1 VALVSVLPSFEKG
14 VGLSERLI
22 GLNSGAPGPLS
33 IRQGGDRRCLADRRQ
48 ETRPTPERR
57 IKQRRSARI
66 ARAGLLALLALA
78 IPRKEGSAAGPGLVE
93 VIKTEFRL
101 ADNRENLDPIITEA
115 ANRYGVRPD
124 LVRAIIQVESGFN
137 PVAVS
142 RVGARGLMQL
152 MPRTAAHLGAS
163 DLFDP
168 QQNIFAGVKY
178 LSILLDRFDGNVA
191 LAVASYNAGP
201 NAVGRYR
208 GRIPPFR
215 ETRGYV
221 KKVQAA
227 QAGWIR
233 ENGETN
239 LEPFEIRAAML
250 ETPRMRGRG
259 HGRAALRAGARG
271 QSRPSISVS
280 SQGTRVAAR
289 STTKSRRASRA
300 SRRSLRA

>member
-1 VALVSVLPSFEKG
+1 LPENLASVKPSPVAV
-14 VGLSERLI
+14 
-22 GLNSGAPGPLS
+22 
-33 IRQGGDRRCLADRRQ
+33 RQGGGDRRVLPDRRQ
-48 ETRPTPERR
+48 APRATAERR
-57 IKQRRSARI
+57 VSHRRRGARI
-66 ARAGLLALLALA
+66 ARAGLLVLLAMAL
-78 IPRKEGSAAGPGLVE
+78 PKKEGSAPSRGLVE

-101 ADNRENLDPIITEA
+101 ANRENLDEIITA
-115 ANRYGVRPD
+115 AASRYGVRPD

-168 QQNIFAGVKY
+168 EQNIFAGVKY

-191 LAVASYNAGP
+191 LAVAGYNAGP

-208 GRIPPFR
+208 GRIPPYR

-221 KKVQAA
+221 KRVQAA

-239 LEPFEIRAAML
+239 LEPFEIRPAML
-250 ETPRMRGRG
+250 AMPKVARHARS
-259 HGRAALRAGARG
+259 RAAVRASSHRRASARH
-271 QSRPSISVS
+271 SVS
-280 SQGTRVAAR
+280 ASRSRTTTAAR
-289 STTKSRRASRA
+289 KATSKSRRATRG
-300 SRRSLRA
+300 RRGGLRA

>member
-1 VALVSVLPSFEKG
+1 MPTTIQPSPVA
-14 VGLSERLI
+14 
-22 GLNSGAPGPLS
+22 
-33 IRQGGDRRCLADRRQ
+33 IRQEGVDRRVLADRRQ
-48 ETRPTPERR
+48 APRGTPDRR
-57 IKQRRSARI
+57 VAQRRRNARI
-66 ARAGLLALLALA
+66 ARAGLLAMLLFAL
-78 IPRKEGSAAGPGLVE
+78 PKKEGSAAPGLVE

-101 ADNRENLDPIITEA
+101 AASPENLNEIITAA

-142 RVGARGLMQL
+142 RVGAQGLMQL

-168 QQNIFAGVKY
+168 EQNIFAGVKY
-178 LSILLDRFDGNVA
+178 LSMLLDRFNGNVA
-191 LAVASYNAGP
+191 LAVAGYNAGP

-250 ETPRMRGRG
+250 EMPKTARHGRGRT
-259 HGRAALRAGARG
+259 ALRASARRRVAPA
-271 QSRPSISVS
+271 SLSASKA
-280 SQGTRVAAR
+280 GTRTAAR
-289 STTKSRRASRA
+289 KATSKSRRASRN
-300 SRRSLRA
+300 RKGGLRA

>member
-1 VALVSVLPSFEKG
+1 MA
-14 VGLSERLI
+14 
-22 GLNSGAPGPLS
+22 
-33 IRQGGDRRCLADRRQ
+33 ADRRQ
-48 ETRPTPERR
+48 ALRSTPERR
-57 IKQRRSARI
+57 VGQRRRGALI

-78 IPRKEGSAAGPGLVE
+78 LPKREDSPSPGLVE

-101 ADNRENLDPIITEA
+101 ADGRENLDEIITA
-115 ANRYGVRPD
+115 AADRYGVRQD

-168 QQNIFAGVKY
+168 EQNIYAGVKY
-178 LSILLDRFDGNVA
+178 LSLLLDRFNGNVA

-239 LEPFEIRAAML
+239 LEPFEIRPALL
-250 ETPRMRGRG
+250 EMPKVARHGR
-259 HGRAALRAGARG
+259 GRAALRAGYRRG
-271 QSRPSISVS
+271 PSVS
-280 SQGTRVAAR
+280 ASSHGTRVAAR
-289 STTKSRRASRA
+289 KATRSRRASRG
-300 SRRSLRA
+300 RRGGLRA

>member
-1 VALVSVLPSFEKG
+1 M
-14 VGLSERLI
+14 
-22 GLNSGAPGPLS
+22 NSGSPSAVA
-33 IRQGGDRRCLADRRQ
+33 IRQGGDRRCLPDRRQ
-48 ETRPTPERR
+48 EFRPTPERR
-57 IKQRRSARI
+57 VSQRRRCARI
-66 ARAGLLALLALA
+66 ARAGLVALLALA
-78 IPRKEGSAAGPGLVE
+78 LPKKEGTAPGPGLVE

-101 ADNRENLDPIITEA
+101 ADSRENLDPIIMEA

-168 QQNIFAGVKY
+168 QQNIYAGVKY
-178 LSILLDRFDGNVA
+178 LSMLLDRFDGNVA
-191 LAVASYNAGP
+191 LAVAGYNAGP

-239 LEPFEIRAAML
+239 LEPFEIRPAML
-250 ETPRMRGRG
+250 
-259 HGRAALRAGARG
+259 
-271 QSRPSISVS
+271 
-280 SQGTRVAAR
+280 
-289 STTKSRRASRA
+289 
-300 SRRSLRA
+300 

>member
-1 VALVSVLPSFEKG
+1 MPENLASVQPSPVAV
-14 VGLSERLI
+14 
-22 GLNSGAPGPLS
+22 
-33 IRQGGDRRCLADRRQ
+33 RQGGGDRRVLPDRRQ
-48 ETRPTPERR
+48 APRATQERR
-57 IKQRRSARI
+57 VSQRRRSARI
-66 ARAGLLALLALA
+66 ARAGLLVLLALA
-78 IPRKEGSAAGPGLVE
+78 LPKKEGSAPSPGLVE
-93 VIKTEFRL
+93 VLKTEFRL
-101 ADNRENLDPIITEA
+101 ADGRENLDEIITA
-115 ANRYGVRPD
+115 AASRYGVRPD

-168 QQNIFAGVKY
+168 EQNIYAGVKY

-191 LAVASYNAGP
+191 LAVAGYNAGP

-208 GRIPPFR
+208 GRIPPYR

-221 KKVQAA
+221 KRVQAA

-239 LEPFEIRAAML
+239 LEPFEIRPALL
-250 ETPRMRGRG
+250 EMPRVARHPR
-259 HGRAALRAGARG
+259 GRAALRAGSRGHRSARH
-271 QSRPSISVS
+271 SISAS
-280 SQGTRVAAR
+280 RTGAHVAAR
-289 STTKSRRASRA
+289 KTAKSRRGSRG
-300 SRRSLRA
+300 RRGGLRA

>member
-1 VALVSVLPSFEKG
+1 M
-14 VGLSERLI
+14 SERFI
-22 GLNSGAPGPLS
+22 SLNSGAPGPLS
-33 IRQGGDRRCLADRRQ
+33 IRQGGDRRGLPDRRQ
-48 ETRPTPERR
+48 EVRHTPERR
-57 IKQRRSARI
+57 VRQRRSARI

-78 IPRKEGSAAGPGLVE
+78 IPRKEGSAAGPDLVE

-101 ADNRENLDPIITEA
+101 ADTRENLDPIITEA
-115 ANRYGVRPD
+115 ASRYGVRPD

-178 LSILLDRFDGNVA
+178 LSMLLDRFDGNVA

-201 NAVGRYR
+201 NAVGRFR

-239 LEPFEIRAAML
+239 LEPFEIRPAML
-250 ETPRMRGRG
+250 EMPKVRARG
-259 HGRAALRAGARG
+259 HGRATLRAGARG
-271 QSRPSISVS
+271 PSKSHPSISAS
-280 SQGTRVAAR
+280 RQGTRVAAR

-300 SRRSLRA
+300 SRRSGLRA

>member
-1 VALVSVLPSFEKG
+1 MNP
-14 VGLSERLI
+14 
-22 GLNSGAPGPLS
+22 GAPGPLS
-33 IRQGGDRRCLADRRQ
+33 IRQSGDRRRLPDRRQ
-48 ETRPTPERR
+48 EPRATPERR
-57 IKQRRSARI
+57 VRQRRSARI

-78 IPRKEGSAAGPGLVE
+78 LPRKEGAAPGAGLVE

-101 ADNRENLDPIITEA
+101 ADNRENLDPIIMEA

-178 LSILLDRFDGNVA
+178 LSMLLDRFDGNVA
-191 LAVASYNAGP
+191 LAVAGYNAGP

-250 ETPRMRGRG
+250 EMPKVRGRG
-259 HGRAALRAGARG
+259 RGRAALRASARG
-271 QSRPSISVS
+271 LSRSLSISAS
-280 SQGTRVAAR
+280 SRGTRVAAR
-289 STTKSRRASRA
+289 TTTKSRRATRA
-300 SRRSLRA
+300 SRRSGLRA